1 VGEPPPAFSVSAG
14 RKASQTQK
22 ENGQGPKAPILPLA
36 LHQVDLA
43 GLGLGPEQMSA
54 VAELREQ
61 FVDAVGGTNADPSDP
76 VYAERWQKAQPEND
90 LLLRGSMG
98 VNAFMRY
105 QNEAQ

>member
-1 VGEPPPAFSVSAG
+1 MQWEA
-14 RKASQTQK
+14 
-22 ENGQGPKAPILPLA
+22 
-36 LHQVDLA
+36 H
-43 GLGLGPEQMSA
+43 
-54 VAELREQ
+54 
-61 FVDAVGGTNADPSDP
+61 ADPSDP

>member
-1 VGEPPPAFSVSAG
+1 MLVEAGGADSPPAFSVSAG

-61 FVDAVGGTNADPSDP
+61 FVDAVGGTRRP
-76 VYAERWQKAQPEND
+76 VGPGLRRAVAKGATRERPAAAGFN
-90 LLLRGSMG
+90 GG
-98 VNAFMRY
+98 
-105 QNEAQ
+105 

>member
-1 VGEPPPAFSVSAG
+1 MTKV
-14 RKASQTQK
+14 QK
-22 ENGQGPKAPILPLA
+22 RLSCHWRCTRLTWQDWGWVLSRCQPWRNCANNLLMQWEA
-36 LHQVDLA
+36 H
-43 GLGLGPEQMSA
+43 
-54 VAELREQ
+54 
-61 FVDAVGGTNADPSDP
+61 ADPSDP